1 MRGLKRGA
9 DDYLV
14 KPFALAELLARLQA
28 LVRRRYG
35 AISSILEVGDLVI
48 DTGRRSVRK
57 SDQDLD
63 LRPREYALLE
73 HLALRRGRVVTR
85 TEIEHHIY
93 DEHAD
98 LVSNAVDAAICRLRH
113 QIDTPDRPSLVQTR
127 RGMGYIMDGAAR

>member
-1 MRGLKRGA
+1 VTSSSTLDGA
-9 DDYLV
+9 
-14 KPFALAELLARLQA
+14 ASGR
-28 LVRRRYG
+28 
-35 AISSILEVGDLVI
+35 AIRIWISDRVSTRCSS
-48 DTGRRSVRK
+48 
-57 SDQDLD
+57 
-63 LRPREYALLE
+63 
-73 HLALRRGRVVTR
+73 